1 LEKVQVSFFFFFHP
15 KNYRHMASIY
25 TYSHMSIKHRET
37 SKVSLPYKEIRKV
50 KVREVKEEEKILSKW
65 IDYRD
70 VKAPGF

>member
-1 LEKVQVSFFFFFHP
+1 
-15 KNYRHMASIY
+15 MASIY